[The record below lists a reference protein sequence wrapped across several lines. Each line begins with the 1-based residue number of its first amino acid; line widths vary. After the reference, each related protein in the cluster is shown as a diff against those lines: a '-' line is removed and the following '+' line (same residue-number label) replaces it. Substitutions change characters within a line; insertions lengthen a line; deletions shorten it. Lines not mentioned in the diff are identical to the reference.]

1 MGLTHYLWV
10 GGGKLAR
17 TNPISTTFFL
27 DLGYKYKYC
36 CKQMK
41 IFWEK
46 KEKEGIQFQL
56 LYRQPTNKKNKRQ
69 QTRSRRTSRIPNQK
83 SSVFNFACTQ
93 YQYHQLIVRQNRT
106 FENTPLTSPSIP
118 TYHIHRSFLRF
129 EPHTTPWLSH
139 LHSKSFLRNIIWPPF
154 VWCVRSGSTRTSCDD
169 VTFQCLLRESI
180 VSI

>member
-10 GGGKLAR
+10 GGQAR
-17 TNPISTTFFL
+17 TNEPHFYDFL
-27 DLGYKYKYC
+27 FGSWIQVKYC

-139 LHSKSFLRNIIWPPF
+139 LHSKSFLRNII
-154 VWCVRSGSTRTSCDD
+154 
-169 VTFQCLLRESI
+169 
-180 VSI
+180 